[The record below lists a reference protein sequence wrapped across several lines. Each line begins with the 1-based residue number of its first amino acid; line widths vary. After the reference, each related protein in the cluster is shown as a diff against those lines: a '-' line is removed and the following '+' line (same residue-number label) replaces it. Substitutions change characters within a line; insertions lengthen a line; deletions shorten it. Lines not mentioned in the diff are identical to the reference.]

1 MNPTRDRTATVD
13 VMFYNKR
20 DERSGHIFQGRFKS
34 ILVDK
39 DEYIKQLSR
48 YIHLNPVRAKMVR
61 DPSEYPWS
69 SYSTFIGK
77 TKEKEWLETGG
88 LLRHFSEK
96 IKKSRRDYK
105 SYVEEIDATLIDN
118 PNKEVSFG
126 FLLGDGEF
134 VKWVYMQFLS
144 SREEN
149 KEFPELKR
157 IKPQVP
163 VDKIVDVISKEFECE
178 KDYIIQKG
186 RKRNLARDI
195 TIYLLRDICG
205 KSVKSLGEYFGGIS
219 GAAITLRYNFID
231 NKLCKDGK
239 MKKKIDKI
247 KNQILDNYG

>member
-1 MNPTRDRTATVD
+1 
-13 VMFYNKR
+13 
-20 DERSGHIFQGRFKS
+20 
-34 ILVDK
+34 
-39 DEYIKQLSR
+39 
-48 YIHLNPVRAKMVR
+48 
-61 DPSEYPWS
+61 
-69 SYSTFIGK
+69 
-77 TKEKEWLETGG
+77 
-88 LLRHFSEK
+88 
-96 IKKSRRDYK
+96 
-105 SYVEEIDATLIDN
+105 
-118 PNKEVSFG
+118 
-126 FLLGDGEF
+126 
-134 VKWVYMQFLS
+134 MQFLS
-144 SREEN
+144 LREEN

-239 MKKKIDKI
+239 MEKKIDKI
-247 KNQILDNYG
+247 KNQILNN